1 MIKRYCLEDMD
12 NLWSEEN
19 RYRTWLRVELAVCQ
33 AWNKLGVIPDDAL
46 ARILSKADFRVD
58 RIEKIER
65 EVKHDVIA
73 FTTSVAEFIGDDSR
87 FFHYGMTS
95 YDVVDTAFSLLL
107 KEALNRLEPALLSL
121 VDVLQEK
128 AVRYKDLPQIGRT
141 HGVHAEPVTFGLK
154 FLIWKQ
160 EMERNLERLRRARET
175 IGVGRIAGAVGTFAH
190 LDPRVEELALQSLG
204 LQASLCSTQ
213 VLQRDRHAEVLFFLA
228 VTASTMEKIALEVRH
243 LQRTEVLE
251 AEEFFSQGQKG
262 SSAMPHK
269 RNPVR
274 SERICGMA
282 RLVRANLQAALENN
296 ALWHERDIS
305 HSSVERVIFPDSFL
319 TVDYML
325 KETNDL
331 VRTLIVYPE
340 NLQKNLDLTGGLF
353 FSQRVLLLLAQ
364 KGIKREDG
372 YKIVQRNAM
381 ICWREKRPFLDLLLD
396 DPQIREKIG
405 EEELRSLFQVSG
417 FLGRIDYIY
426 GRSFPNGLPRVD
438 KE

>member
-73 FTTSVAEFIGDDSR
+73 FTTSLAEFIGDDSR
-87 FFHYGMTS
+87 FFHYAMTS
-95 YDVVDTAFSLLL
+95 YDVVDTAFSLHL

-121 VDVLQEK
+121 VDALQEK

-141 HGVHAEPVTFGLK
+141 HGVHAEPVSFGLK

-340 NLQKNLDLTGGLF
+340 NLQKNLDLTGDSSSPNGF
-353 FSQRVLLLLAQ
+353 FSFSPRRGSRGKTAT
-364 KGIKREDG
+364 
-372 YKIVQRNAM
+372 
-381 ICWREKRPFLDLLLD
+381 
-396 DPQIREKIG
+396 
-405 EEELRSLFQVSG
+405 
-417 FLGRIDYIY
+417 
-426 GRSFPNGLPRVD
+426 RSFRETP
-438 KE
+438 

>member
-381 ICWREKRPFLDLLLD
+381 ICWREKRP
-396 DPQIREKIG
+396 
-405 EEELRSLFQVSG
+405 
-417 FLGRIDYIY
+417 
-426 GRSFPNGLPRVD
+426 
-438 KE
+438 

>member
-213 VLQRDRHAEVLFFLA
+213 VL
-228 VTASTMEKIALEVRH
+228 
-243 LQRTEVLE
+243 
-251 AEEFFSQGQKG
+251 
-262 SSAMPHK
+262 
-269 RNPVR
+269 
-274 SERICGMA
+274 
-282 RLVRANLQAALENN
+282 
-296 ALWHERDIS
+296 
-305 HSSVERVIFPDSFL
+305 
-319 TVDYML
+319 
-325 KETNDL
+325 
-331 VRTLIVYPE
+331 
-340 NLQKNLDLTGGLF
+340 
-353 FSQRVLLLLAQ
+353 
-364 KGIKREDG
+364 
-372 YKIVQRNAM
+372 
-381 ICWREKRPFLDLLLD
+381 
-396 DPQIREKIG
+396 
-405 EEELRSLFQVSG
+405 
-417 FLGRIDYIY
+417 
-426 GRSFPNGLPRVD
+426 
-438 KE
+438 